1 MILPATGFCKPQPD
15 GFLAFE
21 FCFFQPRPYS
31 AGDLKQDCMKTRLLP
46 IALLCL
52 AILPVQA
59 WDYEGH
65 RAVNQLALAA
75 LPTNFPAFVTTPEA
89 RERIAFL
96 AGEPDRWRNI
106 TNDQSL
112 PHFNG
117 PDHYLDLEEL
127 ADYGLTPQT
136 APPLRYD
143 LVARLAVARAA
154 HPERFAPI
162 DPLKNKD
169 HTRELVGFAPW
180 AITEYCGKLRS
191 AFSCLKA
198 FENYGG
204 TPDEIANAQANVIYA
219 MGMMGHF
226 VGDCAQPLHV
236 TKHHHGW
243 VGPNPKGYA
252 TNSSIHGWI
261 DGGFFRKTGG
271 IQVEPLAAKIRPAKI
286 VGDPLKPDDLF
297 RQVMAYLLETEK
309 QIEPLYQLN
318 KDGKLTPENE
328 SSKEGRAFLEGQ
340 LVKGGQMLG
349 DLWYS
354 SWQQATEDRYLI
366 RQLQER
372 QAAAGG
378 APK

>member
-1 MILPATGFCKPQPD
+1 
-15 GFLAFE
+15 
-21 FCFFQPRPYS
+21 
-31 AGDLKQDCMKTRLLP
+31 MKIRFVPTFA

-52 AILPVQA
+52 VVPPAHA

-65 RAVNQLALAA
+65 RVVNQLALEA
-75 LPTNFPAFVTTPEA
+75 LPADFPAFVKTPEA

-112 PHFNG
+112 PHCNG

-127 ADYGLTPQT
+127 ADYDLTPQT
-136 APPLRYD
+136 VPPLRYD
-143 LVARLAVARAA
+143 LAAKLALGRAA
-154 HPERFAPI
+154 HPERFEPI
-162 DPLKNKD
+162 DPLKNRD
-169 HTRELVGFAPW
+169 HTRELIGFAPW

-191 AFSCLKA
+191 GFSYLKA
-198 FENYGG
+198 FQNYGG
-204 TPDEIANAQANVIYA
+204 TPEEIANAQANIIYI
-219 MGMMGHF
+219 MGVMGHF
-226 VGDCAQPLHV
+226 VGDCSQPLHV

-243 VGPNPKGYA
+243 VGPNPKNYA
-252 TNSSIHGWI
+252 TNSGIHSWI

-271 IQVEPLAAKIRPAKI
+271 IQAGPLKGKIQPAKI
-286 VGDPLKPDDLF
+286 VGDPLKSEDLF

-318 KDGKLTPENE
+318 KDGKIAPEN
-328 SSKEGRAFLEGQ
+328 SKEGRAFLEGQ

-354 SWQQATEDRYLI
+354 SWQQAAEDRYLI
-366 RQLQER
+366 KQLQER
-372 QAAAGG
+372 QAAAVANGSR
-378 APK
+378 K

>member
-1 MILPATGFCKPQPD
+1 
-15 GFLAFE
+15 
-21 FCFFQPRPYS
+21 
-31 AGDLKQDCMKTRLLP
+31 MKTQLALSALST
-46 IALLCL
+46 ALLCS
-52 AILPVQA
+52 LPPIAHA

-75 LPTNFPAFVTTPEA
+75 LPTNFPAFALTPAA

-112 PHFNG
+112 PHCNG

-136 APPLRYD
+136 VPALRYD
-143 LVARLAVARAA
+143 LAARLAVARVA

-180 AITEYCGKLRS
+180 AITEYCGKMRS
-191 AFSCLKA
+191 GFSYLKA

-204 TPDEIANAQANVIYA
+204 TPEEIANAQANIIYI
-219 MGMMGHF
+219 MGVLGHF
-226 VGDCAQPLHV
+226 VGDCSQPLHV

-261 DGGFFRKTGG
+261 DGGFFRKSGG
-271 IQVEPLAAKIRPAKI
+271 IQVDSLTGQIRPAKI

-297 RQVMAYLLETEK
+297 RQVMAYLLETE
-309 QIEPLYQLN
+309 QQFEPLYQLN
-318 KDGKLTPENE
+318 KDGKLTPGNE
-328 SSKEGRAFLEGQ
+328 RAREGRAFLEGQ

-372 QAAAGG
+372 QAASSASGQ
-378 APK
+378 K